1 MAGGEDDS
9 GAGTLG
15 HEELPEDL
23 IQWFALSNSAAI
35 AYQSAKRDHL
45 IVTRKLTM
53 VFQSLSGARIAFD
66 LDGTLVDTAP
76 DLVRALNAAIMPAG
90 LSEVPLDAVRAMVG
104 RGAKALILRAYEREG
119 LPEPGEDETAE
130 RLDVFL
136 TTYADGIADLSRPF
150 DGVEAALDHLA
161 DAGAELSICTNKPG
175 WLARPLMDALQLSD
189 RFVRITGADDAP
201 EKKPSALHLETAI
214 GGKAD
219 SRTLMVGDSD
229 PDVGTAR
236 AAGAPVILFSQ
247 GYSEKPASTLGAD
260 RLFNHWRDVPGVVAD
275 LIT

>member
-1 MAGGEDDS
+1 MA
-9 GAGTLG
+9 
-15 HEELPEDL
+15 
-23 IQWFALSNSAAI
+23 
-35 AYQSAKRDHL
+35 
-45 IVTRKLTM
+45 
-53 VFQSLSGARIAFD
+53 FQNLSGARIAFD

-104 RGAKALILRAYEREG
+104 RGARALILRAYEREG
-119 LPEPGEDETAE
+119 LAPPDEETTDA
-130 RLDVFL
+130 RLEVFL
-136 TTYADGIADLSRPF
+136 KVYADGIADLSRPF
-150 DGVEAALDHLA
+150 EGVEATLDQLA
-161 DAGAELSICTNKPG
+161 EAGAELSICTNKPG
-175 WLARPLMDALQLSD
+175 WLARPLMEQLKLAD

-219 SRTLMVGDSD
+219 SRTVMVGDSD

-236 AAGAPVILFSQ
+236 AAGAPVILFSE

-260 RLFNHWRDVPGVVAD
+260 RLFNHWHQAPE
-275 LIT
+275 LIAGLVT